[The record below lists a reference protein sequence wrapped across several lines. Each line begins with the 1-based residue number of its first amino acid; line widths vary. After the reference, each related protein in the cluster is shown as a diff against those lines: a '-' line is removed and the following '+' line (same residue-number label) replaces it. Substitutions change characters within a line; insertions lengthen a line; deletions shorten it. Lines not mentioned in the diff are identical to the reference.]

1 MRPPTARLPEPAQ
14 PALRSLEELFRS
26 SYAGLVAMASVITD
40 DASDAVQEAFI
51 EAYRR
56 WEQVAGYDDPVGWLR
71 RVAMNKA
78 LDRSRRRRTEARW
91 APRLVGGEAGASEG
105 SSAVRLDVRAAIRHL
120 PERQRLAV
128 VLYYL
133 GDLSIEEV
141 AGVMGVSA
149 GTVKAALHAARR
161 RLQTFLEVEP

>member
-40 DASDAVQEAFI
+40 DASDAVQEAFV

-56 WEQVAGYDDPVGWLR
+56 WEQVAGYDDPVSWLR

-78 LDRSRRRRTEARW
+78 LDRSRRRRTEGRL
-91 APRLVGGEAGASEG
+91 APRLVGSEARASEG
-105 SSAVRLDVRAAIRHL
+105 SSAVRLDVRAAIRRL